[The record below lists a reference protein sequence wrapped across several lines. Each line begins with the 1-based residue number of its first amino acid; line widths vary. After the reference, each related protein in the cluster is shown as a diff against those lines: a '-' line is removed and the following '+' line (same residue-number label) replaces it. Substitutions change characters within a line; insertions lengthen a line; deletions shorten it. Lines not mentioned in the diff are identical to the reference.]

1 MSWKGCNMIKVFLV
15 EDEVVIRDSIHKIIP
30 WREYGYELAGEAGDG
45 ELALPLIRKI
55 KPDVLITDIRM
66 PFMDGLAL
74 SELVKKELP
83 ATKIVIISGYDDFEY
98 ARQAISIGVERYL
111 LKPITRSSFLEVLK
125 DIMKKYEEEKLQR
138 IYFEKFKA
146 ELQEYEQ
153 HSRRDFFDTLVTGSD
168 NIQAIYQKAEKLQID
183 IAAQSYNIILFSVNS
198 RKENQIFPDIY
209 TKETAKLQSSLEQL
223 FHEAEDCIL
232 FRNQLFSYAVLVKGD
247 KEIQEKTNGCVYR
260 LQEFFNRVS
269 KEIDWFI
276 CTGKAVER
284 LSQLPESYKE
294 AMHNFALRY
303 LNKFRLPALEEISRG
318 TEESEAMDIKNID
331 ANVLNPEVIHNFL
344 SHALVNEVNDFVKD
358 YFQMIGEEA
367 LKSKIFRQYI
377 LLNIHFSTVS
387 FIQKL
392 GFKKEEFK
400 SYIPLIC
407 TEGIMSM
414 QKGPEIITEILQKAI
429 QLREVSVRC
438 RYKSVLEV
446 ALAFIQD
453 NYTDDMLSLN
463 KVACAAN
470 VSANHFSALFSQEM
484 KKTFIEYLTEL
495 RMNKAKQLLRCTDMR
510 SGEIALEIGYKDS
523 HYFSFLFRK
532 TQGLTP
538 SDYRNQK
545 GGS

>member
-1 MSWKGCNMIKVFLV
+1 MIWKGCNMIKVFLV

-30 WREYGYELAGEAGDG
+30 WGEYGYELAGEAGDG

-303 LNKFRLPALEEISRG
+303 LNKYRLPAIEEISRG
-318 TEESEAMDIKNID
+318 TEEPEAMDIKNID
-331 ANVLNPEVIHNFL
+331 ANVLSPEVIHNFL

-414 QKGPEIITEILQKAI
+414 QKGSEIITEILRKAI
-429 QLREVSVRC
+429 QLREENVRC

>member
-1 MSWKGCNMIKVFLV
+1 MIWKGCNMIKVFLV

-30 WREYGYELAGEAGDG
+30 WGEYGYELAGEAGDG

-276 CTGKAVER
+276 CAGKAVER

-303 LNKFRLPALEEISRG
+303 LNKFRLPAIEEISRG
-318 TEESEAMDIKNID
+318 TEESEAMDIRNID

-414 QKGPEIITEILQKAI
+414 QKGSEIITEILRIAI
-429 QLREVSVRC
+429 QLREESVRC